1 MINFSRL
8 RNFLNENSSK
18 KILIGSAFITIA
30 ILLLLL
36 FGANFQQLTVSL
48 GNISFKWFMLMLAVF
63 ILLLLIVTFRLVF
76 ALQLKSRKE
85 FYECFDAC
93 IIHIILLTILPARLG
108 DLCYPFILR
117 HNLSLDIASGF
128 SNLFIIRLYD
138 LLTVASL
145 LLVSVL
151 YTSSD
156 LYFHLNITY
165 IVIILVIGILTIFL
179 SLHQIKTGD
188 SRPESIDQTK
198 SRRLSE
204 FLINVH
210 KAYLEISLKTHGLIL
225 FMTLLRW
232 LLATLLFFLIFTAL
246 KIEISPVQAILVTT
260 GLNLSVLIPVQTM
273 GGFGITEA
281 VLAWFLNLF
290 GYPVDMAI
298 SIAISS
304 RLVWITLPF
313 AVGLIWFSIR
323 KKIEF
328 N

>member
-8 RNFLNENSSK
+8 RSFLDENTSK
-18 KILIGSAFITIA
+18 SILIGSAFISIA
-30 ILLLLL
+30 ILLFL
-36 FGANFQQLTVSL
+36 FLGANYQQLTGSLGKVSL
-48 GNISFKWFMLMLAVF
+48 KWFMLMLAIF

-76 ALQLKSRKE
+76 ALQLKSTKE
-85 FYECFDAC
+85 FYECFDVC
-93 IIHIILLTILPARLG
+93 IIHVILLTILPARLG

-117 HNLSLDIASGF
+117 QNLSLDIASGF

-151 YTSSD
+151 YTSSE

-165 IVIILVIGILTIFL
+165 VIIILVLGILTIFL
-179 SLHQIKTGD
+179 GLHQIKTGD
-188 SRPESIDQTK
+188 SNSESNKQTITG
-198 SRRLSE
+198 RLSD
-204 FLINVH
+204 FLKKIH
-210 KAYLEISLKTHGLIL
+210 KAYLDISLKTHGLIL
-225 FMTLLRW
+225 IMTLLRW

-260 GLNLSVLIPVQTM
+260 GLNLAVLIPVQTM

-290 GYPVDMAI
+290 GYPVEMAI
-298 SIAISS
+298 SIALSS

-313 AVGLIWFSIR
+313 ATGFIWFSIR
-323 KKIEF
+323 KNLF